1 MRCRLL
7 GLFQRAAIGEISG
20 DPRRPALLSGS
31 RLLLMKG
38 IRTRGRTQGLCL
50 ECLAG
55 LRVSAN
61 RGSPR

>member
-1 MRCRLL
+1 MRCRLV

-20 DPRRPALLSGS
+20 DPGRPALSGS

-38 IRTRGRTQGLCL
+38 ISTCGRTQGLCL